1 MKTYSFLI
9 ENLKCRGCENTI
21 RKEIAKFPSV
31 NKVTV
36 NLALSQIT
44 IDLEEVA
51 ELELIKDRLAKIGYP
66 EVGKNSFVTA
76 AKSYISCAI
85 GRMDAL

>member
-1 MKTYSFLI
+1 MQTYSFLI

-21 RKEIAKFPSV
+21 RKEIAKFASV
-31 NKVTV
+31 QKVSV
-36 NLALSQIT
+36 DLELSQIT
-44 IDLEEVA
+44 IDLEEAA
-51 ELELIKDRLAKIGYP
+51 EIKLIKDRLAKIGYP

-85 GRMDAL
+85 GRMDV